1 MHARFGGSEISC
13 TPRNLSHLPDDY
25 PDMAP
30 VFASVAVAAPGRA
43 ADGSGV
49 IAAHSTAPVV
59 AAALRPTTSAAPT
72 PLGAG
77 LRSGSPVE
85 PAGRRTV

>member
-1 MHARFGGSEISC
+1 
-13 TPRNLSHLPDDY
+13 
-25 PDMAP
+25 MAP